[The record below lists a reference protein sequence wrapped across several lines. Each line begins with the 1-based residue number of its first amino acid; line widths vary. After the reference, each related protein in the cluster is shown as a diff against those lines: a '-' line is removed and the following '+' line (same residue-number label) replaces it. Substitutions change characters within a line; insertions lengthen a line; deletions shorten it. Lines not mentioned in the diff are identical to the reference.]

1 MFSLEISYHV
11 RRFSREKFRLVEKR
25 LYTLLRVGARNFPMG
40 ADSSYKGAKYS
51 IQGAINAKTLR
62 KIVIHLPTKGG

>member
-25 LYTLLRVGARNFPMG
+25 LISVAGDEAFGIEL
-40 ADSSYKGAKYS
+40 
-51 IQGAINAKTLR
+51 
-62 KIVIHLPTKGG
+62 